1 MLSSLPLLLRYSRYS
16 VCFGGVCLVARRRYR
31 CRSNT
36 IGNIATRLIC
46 PARRLTRMAGLE
58 DALGSRIGSKC
69 VPQRATSCEA
79 LNDRVEEARVAEIV
93 DARVRIES

>member
-1 MLSSLPLLLRYSRYS
+1 
-16 VCFGGVCLVARRRYR
+16 
-31 CRSNT
+31 
-36 IGNIATRLIC
+36 
-46 PARRLTRMAGLE
+46 MAGLE
-58 DALGSRIGSKC
+58 DALGSRIGSKS